1 MHPLARPSIL
11 ALAGLM
17 IAACHDP
24 VDCGAGG
31 RGCAPP
37 PEAAMS
43 APATDDATDDA
54 PDAREDAERFARAL
68 YARMA
73 DDAFAPLA
81 GRDAPTVF
89 TAEVVRLIDHARG
102 WTDEGVHPALEAD
115 PLCLCQDPHGL
126 TVRHVQA
133 DAAGPERAIVRVRFD
148 FGADDPEERRETILD
163 LRREDAAWRVDDIRT
178 DDGFSFLRSL
188 LQPG

>member
-1 MHPLARPSIL
+1 MHPLARPSVL
-11 ALAGLM
+11 VLAGLM
-17 IAACHDP
+17 TAACHDP

-54 PDAREDAERFARAL
+54 PGAREDAERFARDL

-89 TAEVVRLIDHARG
+89 TAEVVGLIDRARG
-102 WTDEGVHPALEAD
+102 WTGEGVHPALEAD
-115 PLCLCQDPHGL
+115 PLCLCQDPYGL
-126 TVRHVQA
+126 TVRGVSVDEATA
-133 DAAGPERAIVRVRFD
+133 DRAVVRVRFD

-163 LRREDAAWRVDDIRT
+163 LRREGETWRVDDIRT
-178 DDGFSFLRSL
+178 DDGFSFRRSL
-188 LQPG
+188 LQDD